1 MNVELYK
8 RIYEI
13 CLEAFA
19 VMKFDNLKGCS
30 IETVKR
36 LKEAQNMR
44 AFELAE
50 AYYELAKANGQKV
63 F

>member
-36 LKEAQNMR
+36 LKEAQNIR
-44 AFELAE
+44 ALN
-50 AYYELAKANGQKV
+50 LQKHIMS
-63 F
+63 